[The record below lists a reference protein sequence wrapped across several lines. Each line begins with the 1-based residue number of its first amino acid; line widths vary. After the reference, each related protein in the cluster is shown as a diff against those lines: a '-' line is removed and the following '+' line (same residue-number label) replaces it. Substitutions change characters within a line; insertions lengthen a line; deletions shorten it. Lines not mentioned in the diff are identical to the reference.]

1 MKKSFVLYTDNYE
14 PIKGLTQ
21 EQKGDLLDA
30 IFKYNIDG
38 TEDIDDNFVATV
50 FGFFKIHF
58 KRDKEKWEAIAE
70 RNKKNGKLG
79 GRPKKK
85 YPNPEEPK
93 KPSGLSGNP
102 DEPKKAVIG
111 IVSGI
116 DIVNGNEN
124 NISTEIKNFVA
135 DYQKYAVDTFGPSAK
150 KVTESLISN
159 GSDAIDKLIRLDG
172 FTLTEVSDA
181 IRWASTDDFWASQIK
196 SLASLRKKSKN
207 DMTKFQNLFNSFKR
221 SKTKTTGSEITDHN
235 LAAAREFLNG

>member
-58 KRDKEKWEAIAE
+58 KRDKEKWDSIAE

-79 GRPKKK
+79 GRPKKTEQ
-85 YPNPEEPK
+85 NPEEPK

-102 DEPKKAVIG
+102 EEPKKAVIG
-111 IVSGI
+111 IVNGI
-116 DIVNGNEN
+116 GIVNDKNTCAKNCACEICFNRFWGLYNKKRDRKKCFQKWKRLKQDERDKIFETLPAYIESTKDVQFRKDPSTYLNNQSWNNEIVKGKTN
-124 NISTEIKNFVA
+124 VSKQNFT
-135 DYQKYAVDTFGPSAK
+135 DPGYYEKP
-150 KVTESLISN
+150 
-159 GSDAIDKLIRLDG
+159 
-172 FTLTEVSDA
+172 
-181 IRWASTDDFWASQIK
+181 STDGKYNPIF
-196 SLASLRKKSKN
+196 
-207 DMTKFQNLFNSFKR
+207 
-221 SKTKTTGSEITDHN
+221 
-235 LAAAREFLNG
+235 